1 MLRRHSSSKRDQ
13 VKFTSKLKVK
23 ISELKLAM
31 DKAVEEKDLLKTND
45 AKQSTQKLEKQIKG
59 IVADTSYISRS
70 QSLLDVSGVET
81 PVETAPK
88 VTPKATPE
96 NSTPGSTK
104 ATPCMFKKCTPGQL
118 AKEEEMKKIA
128 EKGAE
133 LKPSDENRNYQ
144 GKAEKEKEE
153 VEKEMEEETLK
164 KTNNSQIVSG
174 RYG

>member
-1 MLRRHSSSKRDQ
+1 
-13 VKFTSKLKVK
+13 
-23 ISELKLAM
+23 
-31 DKAVEEKDLLKTND
+31 
-45 AKQSTQKLEKQIKG
+45 
-59 IVADTSYISRS
+59 
-70 QSLLDVSGVET
+70 
-81 PVETAPK
+81 
-88 VTPKATPE
+88 
-96 NSTPGSTK
+96 
-104 ATPCMFKKCTPGQL
+104 
-118 AKEEEMKKIA
+118 MKKIA